1 MVSLP
6 RIALKAKYS
15 LYSAIV
21 FFLFINPET
30 VSILHRA
37 LRGIME
43 VMGPSGLL
51 TVGGVFLLTGLF
63 FFTMLGLMLLPNE

>member
-1 MVSLP
+1 MAALH

-15 LYSAIV
+15 FYSAVV

-37 LRGIME
+37 LRGVME
-43 VMGPSGLL
+43 VMGPTGLL

-63 FFTMLGLMLLPNE
+63 FVTMLGLMLPPNE